1 MLPLSGIL
9 LLLLTCQLVTPTPI
23 FDRDGTG
30 RSTGFGET
38 IRDWFKMIKDRIVG
52 KWREWFGKD
61 SPTPNLS
68 PQDILNI
75 DKTLESRISSYP
87 GLFLDLSSLSFDP
100 KRDWGVRI
108 GNWYIIRKIA
118 GNDYG
123 DSDSDEWDVMPNL
136 PPIFGTN
143 WTFDF
148 SKLPTEIPKTTQLT
162 TATPKIEWTTPRQ
175 QTTQTVTQ
183 TQSELTSTEST
194 VTITEAIVTSTESI
208 PLTTQLSTASIE
220 PNIEVDSSSEE
231 MITSSESVVMNSV
244 PVAAPTNSTLTSTE
258 SIVSSVDTTMFSV
271 TLTPSTDLTSVRS
284 IETSI
289 ESAVSDEADNTSSE
303 ELTTT
308 TTTTD
313 SSETSTEQTFSSKR
327 VEDNETVN
335 KRTTKKPRPASAEVI
350 AF

>member
-1 MLPLSGIL
+1 MRPLSGIL
-9 LLLLTCQLVTPTPI
+9 LLLLTCQLATPTPI

-87 GLFLDLSSLSFDP
+87 GLFLDLC
-100 KRDWGVRI
+100 
-108 GNWYIIRKIA
+108 
-118 GNDYG
+118 NDYG
-123 DSDSDEWDVMPNL
+123 DSDSDEWDVMP
-136 PPIFGTN
+136 PIFRTD
-143 WTFDF
+143 WTPDF
-148 SKLPTEIPKTTQLT
+148 SKLPTEIPKTTQPPT
-162 TATPKIEWTTPRQ
+162 ITPKIELTTSRQ
-175 QTTQTVTQ
+175 HTTQTVTQ
-183 TQSELTSTEST
+183 TQSDLTFTEST
-194 VTITEAIVTSTESI
+194 ATTEAIVTSTESI
-208 PLTTQLSTASIE
+208 PLTTQITSIE

-244 PVAAPTNSTLTSTE
+244 PVAAPIDSTSIESITE

-271 TLTPSTDLTSVRS
+271 TSTSSTDLTSIKS

-289 ESAVSDEADNTSSE
+289 ESAVSNEADNTSSK
-303 ELTTT
+303 ELITTT
-308 TTTTD
+308 TTINV
-313 SSETSTEQTFSSKR
+313 SPETSTEQILPFHNKR

-350 AF
+350 TF

>member
-1 MLPLSGIL
+1 MRPLSGIL
-9 LLLLTCQLVTPTPI
+9 LLLLTCQLATSTPI
-23 FDRDGTG
+23 FSRDGTG

-75 DKTLESRISSYP
+75 DKTLEGRISSYP
-87 GLFLDLSSLSFDP
+87 GLFLDLC
-100 KRDWGVRI
+100 
-108 GNWYIIRKIA
+108 
-118 GNDYG
+118 NDYG

-136 PPIFGTN
+136 PPIFGTD
-143 WTFDF
+143 WTPDF
-148 SKLPTEIPKTTQLT
+148 SKLPTEIPKTTQPPST
-162 TATPKIEWTTPRQ
+162 TPKIELTTSRQ

-183 TQSELTSTEST
+183 TQSDLTFTEST
-194 VTITEAIVTSTESI
+194 VTTEAIVTSTKSI
-208 PLTTQLSTASIE
+208 PLTTQLITTSIE
-220 PNIEVDSSSEE
+220 PNIEIDSSSEE

-244 PVAAPTNSTLTSTE
+244 PVAVPINSTLTSTE
-258 SIVSSVDTTMFSV
+258 SITESTVSSVDTTMFSV
-271 TLTPSTDLTSVRS
+271 TSTSSTDLTSIKS

-289 ESAVSDEADNTSSE
+289 ESAVSNEADNQSSE

-308 TTTTD
+308 TITND
-313 SSETSTEQTFSSKR
+313 SSETSTEQILPFFNKR

-350 AF
+350 TF

>member
-87 GLFLDLSSLSFDP
+87 GLFLDLC
-100 KRDWGVRI
+100 
-108 GNWYIIRKIA
+108 
-118 GNDYG
+118 NDYG

>member
-1 MLPLSGIL
+1 
-9 LLLLTCQLVTPTPI
+9 
-23 FDRDGTG
+23 
-30 RSTGFGET
+30 
-38 IRDWFKMIKDRIVG
+38 MIKDRIVG

-123 DSDSDEWDVMPNL
+123 DSDSDEWDVPNL
-136 PPIFGTN
+136 PPIFGTD
-143 WTFDF
+143 WTPDF
-148 SKLPTEIPKTTQLT
+148 NKLPTEIPKTTRPPT
-162 TATPKIEWTTPRQ
+162 TTPKIELTTPRQ
-175 QTTQTVTQ
+175 QTTQTI
-183 TQSELTSTEST
+183 TQSDLIFTEST
-194 VTITEAIVTSTESI
+194 VTPTEAIATSTESI
-208 PLTTQLSTASIE
+208 PLPTQLITTSIE
-220 PNIEVDSSSEE
+220 PNIEIDSSSEE
-231 MITSSESVVMNSV
+231 MITSSETVVMNSV
-244 PVAAPTNSTLTSTE
+244 PVAAPTDSTLTSTE
-258 SIVSSVDTTMFSV
+258 STVSSVDTTMFSV
-271 TLTPSTDLTSVRS
+271 TSTSSTDLTSMFKS

-289 ESAVSDEADNTSSE
+289 ESAVSNETDNTSSE

-308 TTTTD
+308 TTND
-313 SSETSTEQTFSSKR
+313 SPEMSTEQILPFFNKR

-335 KRTTKKPRPASAEVI
+335 KHTTKKPRPASAEVI
-350 AF
+350 TF

>member
-1 MLPLSGIL
+1 
-9 LLLLTCQLVTPTPI
+9 
-23 FDRDGTG
+23 
-30 RSTGFGET
+30 
-38 IRDWFKMIKDRIVG
+38 MIKDRIVG

-136 PPIFGTN
+136 TPIFGTN
-143 WTFDF
+143 WTPDF
-148 SKLPTEIPKTTQLT
+148 SKLPTEIPKTTRPPT
-162 TATPKIEWTTPRQ
+162 TTPKIELTTPRQ

-183 TQSELTSTEST
+183 TQSDLIFTEST
-194 VTITEAIVTSTESI
+194 VTPTEAIATSTESI
-208 PLTTQLSTASIE
+208 PLPTQLITTSIE

-231 MITSSESVVMNSV
+231 MITSSESIVMNSV
-244 PVAAPTNSTLTSTE
+244 PVAVPTDSTLTSTE
-258 SIVSSVDTTMFSV
+258 SITESTVSSVDSTMFSV
-271 TLTPSTDLTSVRS
+271 TSTSSTDLTSIFKS

-289 ESAVSDEADNTSSE
+289 ESAVSNEADNTSSE

-308 TTTTD
+308 ITND
-313 SSETSTEQTFSSKR
+313 SPETSTEQILPFFNKR

-350 AF
+350 TF

>member
-1 MLPLSGIL
+1 MRPLSGIL
-9 LLLLTCQLVTPTPI
+9 LLLLTCQLATPTPI

-87 GLFLDLSSLSFDP
+87 GLFLDLSSISFDP

-108 GNWYIIRKIA
+108 GNWYIIRKIT

-123 DSDSDEWDVMPNL
+123 DSDSDEWDVMP
-136 PPIFGTN
+136 PIFRTD
-143 WTFDF
+143 WTPDF
-148 SKLPTEIPKTTQLT
+148 SKLPTEIPKTTQPPT
-162 TATPKIEWTTPRQ
+162 ITPKIELTTSRQ
-175 QTTQTVTQ
+175 HTTQTVTQ
-183 TQSELTSTEST
+183 TQSDLTFTEST
-194 VTITEAIVTSTESI
+194 ATTEAIVTSTESI
-208 PLTTQLSTASIE
+208 PLTTQITSIE

-244 PVAAPTNSTLTSTE
+244 PVAAPTDSTSTESITE

-271 TLTPSTDLTSVRS
+271 TSTSSTDLTSIKS

-289 ESAVSDEADNTSSE
+289 ESAVSNEADNTSSK
-303 ELTTT
+303 ELITTT
-308 TTTTD
+308 TINV
-313 SSETSTEQTFSSKR
+313 SPETSTEQILPFHNKR

-350 AF
+350 TF

>member
-1 MLPLSGIL
+1 
-9 LLLLTCQLVTPTPI
+9 
-23 FDRDGTG
+23 
-30 RSTGFGET
+30 
-38 IRDWFKMIKDRIVG
+38 MIKDRIVG

-75 DKTLESRISSYP
+75 DKTLEGRISSYP

-136 PPIFGTN
+136 PPIFGTD
-143 WTFDF
+143 WTPDF
-148 SKLPTEIPKTTQLT
+148 SKLPTEIPKTTQPPST
-162 TATPKIEWTTPRQ
+162 TPKIELTTSRQ

-183 TQSELTSTEST
+183 TQSDLTFTEST
-194 VTITEAIVTSTESI
+194 VTTEAIVTSTKSI
-208 PLTTQLSTASIE
+208 PLTTQLITTSIE
-220 PNIEVDSSSEE
+220 PNIEIDSSSEE

-244 PVAAPTNSTLTSTE
+244 PVAVPINSTLTSTE
-258 SIVSSVDTTMFSV
+258 SITESTVSSVDTTMFSV
-271 TLTPSTDLTSVRS
+271 TSTSSTDLTSIKS

-289 ESAVSDEADNTSSE
+289 ESAVSNEADNQSSE

-308 TTTTD
+308 TITND
-313 SSETSTEQTFSSKR
+313 SSETSTEQILPFFNKR

-350 AF
+350 TF

>member
-1 MLPLSGIL
+1 ML
-9 LLLLTCQLVTPTPI
+9 
-23 FDRDGTG
+23 
-30 RSTGFGET
+30 
-38 IRDWFKMIKDRIVG
+38 KDRIVG

-75 DKTLESRISSYP
+75 DKTLEGRISGYP
-87 GLFLDLSSLSFDP
+87 GLFLDLSRLSFDP

-108 GNWYIIRKIA
+108 GNWYIIRKIT

-123 DSDSDEWDVMPNL
+123 DSDSDEWDIMPNL
-136 PPIFGTN
+136 PSPPIFGID
-143 WTFDF
+143 WTPDF
-148 SKLPTEIPKTTQLT
+148 SKFPTEIPRTTQRPT
-162 TATPKIEWTTPRQ
+162 TTPKIELITPRQ

-183 TQSELTSTEST
+183 TQSDSTSTEST
-194 VTITEAIVTSTESI
+194 VTTTGTIVTSTESI
-208 PLTTQLSTASIE
+208 PLTTQLITISIE
-220 PNIEVDSSSEE
+220 PNIEIDSSSEE

-258 SIVSSVDTTMFSV
+258 SITESTVSSVDITMFSV
-271 TLTPSTDLTSVRS
+271 TSTSSTDLTSVKS
-284 IETSI
+284 VETSI
-289 ESAVSDEADNTSSE
+289 ESTAVSNETDITFSE

-308 TTTTD
+308 TTTD
-313 SSETSTEQTFSSKR
+313 SPETSAEQILPFFNKR

-350 AF
+350 TF